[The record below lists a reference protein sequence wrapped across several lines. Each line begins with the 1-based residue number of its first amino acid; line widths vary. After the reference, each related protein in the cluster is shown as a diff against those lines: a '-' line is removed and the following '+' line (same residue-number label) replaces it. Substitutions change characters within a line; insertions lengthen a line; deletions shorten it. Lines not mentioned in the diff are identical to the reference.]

1 MEWGE
6 RVRGDSRRG
15 LGGLVSGVFEGERE
29 ERTVY
34 YDPALWVSFQQLV
47 ADCLRE
53 LVGWAGGLSCDFAL
67 VFGVDV

>member
-1 MEWGE
+1 M
-6 RVRGDSRRG
+6 
-15 LGGLVSGVFEGERE
+15 FEEERE

-34 YDPALWVSFQQLV
+34 YDSALWVSFQQLV